1 MYLTLGNGMSRK
13 NTYYLKDKKISM
25 INLFVGI
32 AIFVFILSPFI
43 IMPLRYQIGE
53 AFSMVINGI
62 GNICITVGSF
72 CFIYAIIGIFL
83 KRGSAFRPI
92 IVGVVL
98 LWIGA
103 WCTGAVIN
111 FFGIPITGP
120 DTTGSGSGYY

>member
-1 MYLTLGNGMSRK
+1 MSRTK
-13 NTYYLKDKKISM
+13 SYTLVEEKKKSPINVYLGI
-25 INLFVGI
+25 IVIAGVLVPFV
-32 AIFVFILSPFI
+32 IL
-43 IMPLRYQIGE
+43 PLRYKIG
-53 AFSMVINGI
+53 AALSTLINGI

-83 KRGSAFRPI
+83 KRGSAMRPI

-103 WCTGAVIN
+103 WCTGAAID
-111 FFGIPITGP
+111 FFGIPISGP

>member
-1 MYLTLGNGMSRK
+1 MLGNGMSRK
-13 NTYYLKDKKISM
+13 KVYTLEKEKKGLIINT
-25 INLFVGI
+25 FVGI
-32 AIFVFILSPFI
+32 AIFVFIISPFI

-53 AFSMVINGI
+53 AFSIVINGI
-62 GNICITVGSF
+62 GNICITGGSF

-83 KRGSAFRPI
+83 KRSSALRPI
-92 IVGVVL
+92 VVGVVL

-111 FFGIPITGP
+111 FFGVPIAGP